1 MRISNKPKPTLKQIL
16 RDFSYN
22 ILFCIIIALFLK
34 GIKFADTGFIEYLI
48 VSLSI
53 GLTIHSL
60 VMISSF
66 FFWSSPLSMLSSSV
80 IAIIIGTALGWL
92 IGSAIIGRIDSI
104 SLFEKG
110 FFKAMILGIMFGTM
124 IYYFFFSRY
133 SISEKESLIQEERIK
148 RLTSEKKI
156 VETNLKL
163 LQAQIE
169 PHFLFNTLSNI
180 LSLIDTDLETGK
192 SMLVNLMQYLRT
204 TLSKTRQDTSTLGRE
219 MELISAY
226 LNIFKIRM
234 GERLCFKMD
243 IPEKMKNLTF
253 PPMLIQPLVE
263 NAIKHGLEPE
273 IEGGEILIRG
283 AVDGDRIRIEVS
295 DTGQGFYENS
305 DPGMGIENIRQRLQS
320 LFGGRARLILEEN
333 RPSGMKAI
341 IEVPYEPDKGNHS

>member
-1 MRISNKPKPTLKQIL
+1 MMISNKPARTLKQIL

-34 GIKFADTGFIEYLI
+34 WINFADAGFIEYLI

-60 VMISSF
+60 IMISSF
-66 FFWSSPLSMLSSSV
+66 FFGFSPLSMLFSSV
-80 IAIIIGTALGWL
+80 IAIIIGTAVGWL
-92 IGSAIIGRIDSI
+92 IGSAIIGRIHWI

-110 FFKAMILGIMFGTM
+110 LFNVMILGIIFGTV
-124 IYYFFFSRY
+124 IVYFFFSRY
-133 SISEKESLIQEERIK
+133 SISEKETLIQEERIK
-148 RLTSEKKI
+148 RLTSEKKTI
-156 VETNLKL
+156 ETELRL

-204 TLSKTRQDTSTLGRE
+204 TLSKTRQDTSTIGRE

-234 GERLCFKMD
+234 GQRLRFKMD
-243 IPEKMKNLTF
+243 IPEKITNLAF

-273 IEGGEILIRG
+273 IEGGGILIRG
-283 AVDGDRIRIEVS
+283 EIAGDRIRIEIT
-295 DTGQGFYENS
+295 DTGHGFYENS

-320 LFGGRARLILEEN
+320 LFGGRGRLILEEN
-333 RPSGMKAI
+333 RPSGLKAI
-341 IEVPYEPDKGNHS
+341 IEVPYEPDQGDHS